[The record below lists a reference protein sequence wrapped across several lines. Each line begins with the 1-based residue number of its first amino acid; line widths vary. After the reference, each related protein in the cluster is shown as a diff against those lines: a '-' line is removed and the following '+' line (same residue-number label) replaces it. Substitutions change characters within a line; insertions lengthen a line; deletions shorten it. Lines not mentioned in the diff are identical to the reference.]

1 MVQKKFHKSS
11 HTDTNLSNT
20 SSSEEAIV
28 REETA
33 KFEEDIAASPTP
45 SSSQKK
51 DLTKEDVKA
60 IKIQSFFR
68 GYLVLFSTLI
78 VFYLFINFLIDE
90 LACELTV
97 LFGF

>member
-1 MVQKKFHKSS
+1 MVQKKFHKSA

-20 SSSEEAIV
+20 SSTEEAIV

-33 KFEEDIAASPTP
+33 NFEEDIAASPTP

-68 GYLVLFSTLI
+68 GYLVLFSTLYFFLF
-78 VFYLFINFLIDE
+78 FYNF
-90 LACELTV
+90 
-97 LFGF
+97 FNR

>member
-33 KFEEDIAASPTP
+33 NFEEDIAASPTP

-68 GYLVLFSTLI
+68 GYLVLFSTLH
-78 VFYLFINFLIDE
+78 VFYLFIIFLIDE

>member
-1 MVQKKFHKSS
+1 MVRKKFHKSS
-11 HTDTNLSNT
+11 HTDTKLSNT

-33 KFEEDIAASPTP
+33 NFEENIAASPTL

-60 IKIQSFFR
+60 IKIQFFFR
-68 GYLVLFSTLI
+68 GYLVLFPTLH
-78 VFYLFINFLIDE
+78 LFIYYNFFDR
-90 LACELTV
+90 
-97 LFGF
+97 

>member
-1 MVQKKFHKSS
+1 MVQKKFHKSA

-20 SSSEEAIV
+20 SSTEEAIV

-33 KFEEDIAASPTP
+33 NFEEDIAASPTP
-45 SSSQKK
+45 SSQKK

-68 GYLVLFSTLI
+68 GYLVLFSTLYI
-78 VFYLFINFLIDE
+78 FLFFYNF
-90 LACELTV
+90 
-97 LFGF
+97 FNR

>member
-33 KFEEDIAASPTP
+33 NFEENIAASPTL

-68 GYLVLFSTLI
+68 GYLVLFPTLH
-78 VFYLFINFLIDE
+78 LFIYYNF
-90 LACELTV
+90 
-97 LFGF
+97 FNR

>member
-33 KFEEDIAASPTP
+33 NFEENIAASPTL

-68 GYLVLFSTLI
+68 GYLVLFRTLH
-78 VFYLFINFLIDE
+78 LFIYYNFFE
-90 LACELTV
+90 R
-97 LFGF
+97 

>member
-1 MVQKKFHKSS
+1 MAISKNLFNMVRKKFHKSS
-11 HTDTNLSNT
+11 HTDTKLSNT

-33 KFEEDIAASPTP
+33 NFEDIAASPTL

-68 GYLVLFSTLI
+68 GYLVLFPTLH
-78 VFYLFINFLIDE
+78 LFIYYNFFE
-90 LACELTV
+90 R
-97 LFGF
+97 